1 VTDSSATAKT
11 IYLDYAATTPVD
23 SAVVK
28 VMVECLGEDG
38 DFANPSSVHA
48 PGVAARVRVENAR
61 EQVAGLLGARS
72 GEIIFTSGATEAD
85 NLAIRGAGLFQV
97 HKGRHIITS
106 KSEHRAVLD
115 PFKSLEKEGFEVT
128 WLVPEDHGRV
138 SAEQLQ
144 AALRPD
150 TTLVSLMHVNNE
162 TGLVHDIA
170 ALGQLCRSHGVLFH
184 VDAAQSAG
192 KLPIDVRAMQI
203 DMMSFSAHKIYGP
216 KGIGALFVSREP
228 RCNLYPVSYGG
239 GQEQGLRPG
248 TLATHQIA
256 GMGLAFELAA
266 GRMQAD
272 QQRLHELREV
282 LWSGLQA
289 IGGVTAN
296 GELEYSAPNILN
308 VSFQGV
314 EGESLLFG
322 LDGIAVSSG
331 SACASGS
338 REPSYVL
345 RSLGLDDQAAQS
357 SLRFSLGRSTSRD
370 DIDVVVSMLSAQVR
384 RLRALAP
391 DWVK

>member
-314 EGESLLFG
+314 AGESLLFG

>member
-1 VTDSSATAKT
+1 MTDSSATAKT

-314 EGESLLFG
+314 AGESLLFG